1 MTARRVREWPRLVG
15 AMALVA
21 VVLVLVGVLVAS
33 ASAGGTNQSGTI
45 SSLRVAN
52 ASQVTQLT
60 HDKAMLAGLNASLR
74 AEAGRL
80 AVARQSLAASQSAT
94 QCWMAKAHHPRRE
107 KAVVCP
113 AG

>member
-15 AMALVA
+15 ALVLIA
-21 VVLVLVGVLVAS
+21 AVLVLVGVLVAS
-33 ASAGGTNQSGTI
+33 ASAGGTNQSGTV
-45 SSLRVAN
+45 SSLRAVN
-52 ASQVTQLT
+52 ASQATQLT
-60 HDKAMLAGLNASLR
+60 REKAMLAGLNASLR
-74 AEAGRL
+74 AETGRV
-80 AVARQSLAASQSAT
+80 AAARQSLAASQSAI